1 MLQQSANS
9 IETSKNNS
17 FELIIDYPVPNL
29 FDVKVSNCK
38 MFRPFFSSSR
48 ISNYFPIFE
57 SYFIVHKMNRWKEI
71 IIASRKLD

>member
-29 FDVKVSNCK
+29 FDAKVSNCK
-38 MFRPFFSSSR
+38 MFRPFFSSVFQ
-48 ISNYFPIFE
+48 IIFPFSNRTLSF
-57 SYFIVHKMNRWKEI
+57 VKMNRWKEI
-71 IIASRKLD
+71 IIASRILD